1 MGEDTP
7 LVPMDPLVFML
18 ALRSMANAKYD
29 LWGSGIPFTDR
40 VINELDYNE
49 FGRTRLTPSL
59 TVLICVLALLIFFNQ
74 SSPAFLY
81 ISDL

>member
-1 MGEDTP
+1 
-7 LVPMDPLVFML
+7 MDPLVFML
-18 ALRSMANAKYD
+18 APRSMTNAKYD

-40 VINELDYNE
+40 VTNELDYDE

-59 TVLICVLALLIFFNQ
+59 TVSICVLAFLIFFNQ